1 MTTANPELVYATYI
15 KPLPVAMRAQLLVLL
30 ANDLSATVSTVE
42 GTLAAT
48 NHASST
54 FSEIIA
60 QSGYR
65 GGSFTSA
72 DEVDAY
78 MRAERDSWES

>member
-1 MTTANPELVYATYI
+1 MTTANPELVYTTYI

-30 ANDLSATVSTVE
+30 ANDLSATVGNAESTP
-42 GTLAAT
+42 LAT
-48 NHASST
+48 SHASST